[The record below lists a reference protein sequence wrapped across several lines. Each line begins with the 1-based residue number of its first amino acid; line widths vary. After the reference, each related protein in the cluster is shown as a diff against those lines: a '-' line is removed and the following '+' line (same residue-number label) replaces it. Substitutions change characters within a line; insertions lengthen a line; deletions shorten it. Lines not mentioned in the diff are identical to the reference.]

1 MGRLTRRDFLIYGS
15 TATLC
20 SANLASPLEPNAA
33 TSPAGSEQEDPKQ
46 EDPWIAIGR
55 LERQQRAESMML
67 KDGFL
72 ISKRS
77 WGDTDFSFQAR
88 APAGVEVQIWAG
100 LRCRDRDSRYVF
112 GLRGGNNDH
121 VYLAR
126 YAPDG
131 GDRFLGIVPLG
142 FHPEPGTWYAL
153 RAAVRGN
160 RIHIYVNDESLP
172 RINVEDAEALW
183 SEGGV
188 SLGGGWLPVQFR
200 EVGAGALAGEHAA
213 VFNEAGSRVHEA
225 PQVDKAQKRRE
236 QRVAYKPLVASFD
249 AAPRSECAL
258 DGDWLFCPTQELSQ
272 EASPQAENMDDAP
285 WHVMEVP
292 HFWTPTATWL
302 HAEMGFPN
310 LEGLSRTKG
319 ISDRFYERELE
330 RLDSYTFD

>member
-15 TATLC
+15 AATLC
-20 SANLASPLEPNAA
+20 SANLASPLELNAA
-33 TSPAGSEQEDPKQ
+33 TLPAGLEQ

-55 LERQQRAESMML
+55 LERQQRADSMML

-88 APAGVEVQIWAG
+88 APEGVEVQIWAG

-131 GDRFLGIVPLG
+131 GDRFLGIAPLG

-153 RAAVRGN
+153 RAAMRGS

-172 RINVEDAEALW
+172 RINVEDAEALR

-188 SLGGGWLPVQFR
+188 RLAAAGCQWSSAWWTLGHLRGSMQQRSTKW
-200 EVGAGALAGEHAA
+200 AA
-213 VFNEAGSRVHEA
+213 VCTKRRKRIRRKNAGSNE
-225 PQVDKAQKRRE
+225 
-236 QRVAYKPLVASFD
+236 L
-249 AAPRSECAL
+249 
-258 DGDWLFCPTQELSQ
+258 PT
-272 EASPQAENMDDAP
+272 
-285 WHVMEVP
+285 
-292 HFWTPTATWL
+292 
-302 HAEMGFPN
+302 N
-310 LEGLSRTKG
+310 LL
-319 ISDRFYERELE
+319 
-330 RLDSYTFD
+330 